1 MAYVE
6 RTKLACILLFLALW
20 NFFSNLPSDERVLW
34 QSKNAFTSAGN
45 ALGKLNTMTF
55 GFIILSFVALPC
67 IVISVV
73 NPQVGQMIDFGFSE
87 NEMMD
92 GCLPLTLR
100 DGDYKRRN
108 RQQIDIIN
116 HASCC
121 CSCLLYP

>member
-1 MAYVE
+1 MVYSE
-6 RTKLACILLFLALW
+6 RTKLAGVLLFLDGW
-20 NFFSNLPSDERVLW
+20 NFFSNLPSDERVLR
-34 QSKNAFTSAGN
+34 QSENAFTAAGN

-55 GFIILSFVALPC
+55 GFIILSFALALPC

-92 GCLPLTLR
+92 ECLPLTLR

-121 CSCLLYP
+121 CCD